1 MNQVLGLPL
10 PVPTIRFW
18 STRLLRLNQPSIV
31 YSVKFGKPVALTSSL
46 APSKLRA
53 AASVQVEG
61 VVLPVVTPP
70 GAIQLE
76 VEPFN
81 AKLVNVPVFEFPES
95 SDNAVTVELFTVTIP
110 WLKW

>member
-46 APSKLRA
+46 EPSKFKA
-53 AASVQVEG
+53 AAGVQTEG
-61 VVLPVVTPP
+61 VINPETTAP
-70 GAIQLE
+70 GATQLDD
-76 VEPFN
+76 EP
-81 AKLVNVPVFEFPES
+81 
-95 SDNAVTVELFTVTIP
+95 I
-110 WLKW
+110 